1 MLSSWCRAAVVV
13 DYLCSD
19 TVKTDLLTTGV
30 ENMTNENNN
39 AGFGPIPAKYLAF
52 YVVLYR
58 KQKGWTQEILAEIT
72 KLNVR
77 TIQRIENGDGASHD
91 ARRALAVAFELE
103 DIDVFNRP
111 FQHPDPAVLMAEYE
125 RMTKETVTLALK
137 KVADGRQLREMSE
150 SAQACQFSAIED
162 LSEESERCFAE
173 LQDYLQDY
181 SWIYKEYTAVQKL
194 SVNVDLQNMMDRLDR
209 EGISLGIAVRR
220 LKTEGGENSFSLKV
234 NHYVASS
241 SDSFPKEIMVNKSVH
256 M

>member
-1 MLSSWCRAAVVV
+1 
-13 DYLCSD
+13 
-19 TVKTDLLTTGV
+19 
-30 ENMTNENNN
+30 MTKEHNN
-39 AGFGPIPAKYLAF
+39 AKFGPIPAKYLAF

-58 KQKGWTQEILAEIT
+58 NQKGWTQEILAELT

-77 TIQRIENGDGASHD
+77 TIQRIEKGEGASPD

-111 FQHPDPAVLMAEYE
+111 FQHPDETALRDEYE

-137 KVADGRQLREMSE
+137 KVTDGKQLREMSE
-150 SAQACQFSAIED
+150 SAQACEFNAIED

-181 SWIYKEYTAVQKL
+181 SWIYEEYTAVQKL
-194 SVNVDLQNMMDRLDR
+194 SVNAELQEMLYRLAR
-209 EGISLGIAVRR
+209 EGVTLGIAVGRIKAGKEEDPFFLR
-220 LKTEGGENSFSLKV
+220 V
-234 NHYVASS
+234 NHYIAASS
-241 SDSFPKEIMVNKSVH
+241 DNLPKEIMVNKSVH